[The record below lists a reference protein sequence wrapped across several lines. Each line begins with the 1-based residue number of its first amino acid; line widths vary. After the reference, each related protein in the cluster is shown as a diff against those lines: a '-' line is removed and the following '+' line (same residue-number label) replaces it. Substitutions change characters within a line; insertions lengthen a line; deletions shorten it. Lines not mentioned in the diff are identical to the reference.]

1 MTNPNNGKSTT
12 LLIGV
17 MGCFG
22 GMFMHLIVGSVYQW
36 GIINIYITSYYHL
49 EDESLTLESTGIAF
63 PLMMI
68 SIGLTMKLGLSLA
81 KRTHPLVVM
90 VAGQFLNALM
100 ILISSFM
107 PNIYLFILFYGV
119 LFGLS
124 VGLNFTNS
132 IL

>member
-1 MTNPNNGKSTT
+1 
-12 LLIGV
+12 
-17 MGCFG
+17 
-22 GMFMHLIVGSVYQW
+22 MHLIVGSVYQW

-68 SIGLTMKLGLSLA
+68 YIGLTMKLGLSLA
-81 KRTHPLVVM
+81 KRTQPLVVM